1 MYVFLDIIVIIFS
14 VEVNILCKYILFVGV
29 DKDNKF
35 VVLLLWFKYMIV
47 FCFCGD
53 LVEEL
58 KLFSLLSDV

>member
-14 VEVNILCKYILFVGV
+14 VEVNILCKYIVFVGV

-47 FCFCGD
+47 LNF
-53 LVEEL
+53 
-58 KLFSLLSDV
+58 